1 MLNFKPFPILETTRL
16 KLTQASKSDAKQ
28 ILFLRSDPK
37 INQYVKRPLCKS
49 LEEASAFVE
58 RIDKGIENN
67 QNLYWKIAL
76 KENPEMIGSISLWQF
91 SDDLKTAEVG
101 YDLSWH
107 HHNKGFMS
115 EALLRVLTFGF
126 LELGFEH
133 IEAYTQYDN
142 EASVKILE
150 RVGMQKVADRKDEG
164 NPHNRIY
171 TVAKDRFLEILKE

>member
-16 KLTQASKSDAKQ
+16 KLTQASKADAKE

-58 RIDKGIENN
+58 RIDKGIQNN

-76 KENPEMIGSISLWQF
+76 KKHPEMIGSISLWHF
-91 SDDLKTAEVG
+91 SEDLKTAEVG

-107 HHNKGFMS
+107 YHRKGYMS
-115 EALLRVLTFGF
+115 EALQAVLEYGF
-126 LELGFEH
+126 MELGFET
-133 IEAYTQYDN
+133 IEAYTHFGN
-142 EASVKILE
+142 EASTKMLE
-150 RVGMQKVADRKDEG
+150 KFGMALQPNRRDEG
-164 NPHNRIY
+164 NSDNRIY
-171 TVAKDRFLEILKE
+171 SIAKERYLKFK